1 MKFRNQYTPS
11 PPELRQNANNR
22 TMWFAQY
29 GRDGTF
35 TVKTKRRR
43 REPMTDGP
51 RAVQKR
57 ILNGGL
63 LPAVPLS
70 CDPRTHQ
77 TWLLHGE
84 RPVRCM
90 WLIFATARCI
100 PNPTLPVR
108 NLF

>member
-1 MKFRNQYTPS
+1 MEFRNQYTPS

-57 ILNGGL
+57 ILNADCSRQCPYPVTRGRIK
-63 LPAVPLS
+63 LS
-70 CDPRTHQ
+70 C
-77 TWLLHGE
+77 
-84 RPVRCM
+84 CM
-90 WLIFATARCI
+90 ENVLCDACG
-100 PNPTLPVR
+100 
-108 NLF
+108 